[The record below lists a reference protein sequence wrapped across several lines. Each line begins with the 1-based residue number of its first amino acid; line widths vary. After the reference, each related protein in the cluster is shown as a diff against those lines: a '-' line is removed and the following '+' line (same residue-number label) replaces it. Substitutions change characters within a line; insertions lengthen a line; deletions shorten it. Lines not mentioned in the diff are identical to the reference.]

1 MINRRNLIKG
11 GVGLASLAAAGNV
24 VQAVGANDTV
34 RVIDNARLS
43 WIGVTH
49 DLSNGRVINT
59 STVPDAT
66 KSLPV
71 NEFGNVDNSLVEW
84 DARAAFYDGLKDGQS
99 FTIAFNQVLMED
111 ETAQFWYK
119 FEEFVT
125 AHIEPLAATRDSRD
139 WWIRFTHPDHDDV
152 TMVTSMSGAEV
163 HLRGFNETW
172 DLHWWA
178 AKRFYVGSIE
188 PGLRE
193 VKMWAPRKLQF
204 VD

>member
-1 MINRRNLIKG
+1 MEQLHERSEVAGGYQVNRRQLLASG
-11 GVGLASLAAAGNV
+11 AALVGLSVAGGL
-24 VQAVGANDTV
+24 VQAVGAEDNV
-34 RVIDNARLS
+34 RVIDDARLS
-43 WIGVTH
+43 WVGVTR
-49 DLSNGRVINT
+49 DLSTGYVINT
-59 STVPDAT
+59 SVVPEENLDDDPT
-66 KSLPV
+66 Q
-71 NEFGNVDNSLVEW
+71 FDM
-84 DARAAFYDGLKDGQS
+84 YDGLKDGQS

-172 DLHWWA
+172 DLRWWA